1 MSCSSVANLNNNA
14 IALFQRGYHEDAVVS
29 LRLAINQLVGNVNTE
44 PVVATPSTAPSFPSC
59 TVPSDDRKQ
68 QLDDSMHRS
77 SYAMQIDEQPCYS
90 EALFA
95 VLIDQPPTSGRESHN
110 ATSMYNCAMVLS
122 ETPQDF
128 TSEYYVTQASVAV
141 LYNLAFMHHWRAIH
155 LGISSGMPKALQ
167 LYSMALKIIPAKG
180 NLPDIENLVLAI
192 WNNMGHI
199 HSQQFQLDEARTC
212 FDRLRYLLAH
222 RAHLLYWLP
231 KRDYEIFLLSA
242 MFQGS
247 DLHLAPA
254 A

>member
-1 MSCSSVANLNNNA
+1 MSFTSVTILNNNA
-14 IALFQRGYHEDAVVS
+14 IALFQRGYHEDAVAS
-29 LRLAINQLVGNVNTE
+29 IRLAINQLVGSVSNEPDVVPTNTTHFVTSSPME
-44 PVVATPSTAPSFPSC
+44 C
-59 TVPSDDRKQ
+59 DDKQ
-68 QLDDSMHRS
+68 SLDESMHQS
-77 SYAMQIDEQPCYS
+77 SYAMQIEQTRYT
-90 EALFA
+90 EALFP
-95 VLIDQPPTSGRESHN
+95 VPVEKSTTSGRETHN
-110 ATSMYNCAMVLS
+110 ATSMYSCAMILAQ
-122 ETPQDF
+122 TCQDC
-128 TSEYYVTQASVAV
+128 TSEYYITQASVAV

-155 LGISSGMPKALQ
+155 LGISSGLPKALQ
-167 LYSMALKIIPAKG
+167 LYSMALRIIPPKG

-199 HSQQFQLDEARTC
+199 HSQQFQIDEARAC
-212 FDRLRYLLAH
+212 FDRLRFLLSH